1 MVWTV
6 SAILH
11 IRVTT
16 VLIIV
21 TDLLGDLDRLDED
34 LFGEGGESEE
44 DEDEEMED
52 VEFGGD
58 AEDDEDEEEQLSD
71 EDGDDDDDQIESEA
85 EMEDFFTDEEAEEP
99 SNGFQEDEEDWG
111 GIQDKTE
118 TKSDKPAISVA
129 PTTAET
135 GTSASSRYV
144 PPALRKQQEA
154 AAAAALNEP
163 VQDPRLRRQ
172 LLGLLNRLSPTSFP
186 TLVLSPT
193 DPSSLHSIYLAQS
206 RAVVNSILSSLILEI
221 VLSQGDGLGET
232 QAVVLAGLVK
242 LLSTGLVGGMSA
254 SGGKEVGASV
264 LDAVVKALDKETTKQ
279 EAGEEGKKRLNLIGF
294 LAELYNLQVVAAGLV
309 FDVVKELIGNGL
321 KEGDVEALLRILRQS
336 GPQLR
341 HDDPTALKQIIQ
353 LVQEQQKGVGATELK

>member
-1 MVWTV
+1 MNCC
-6 SAILH
+6 AYAEAPI
-11 IRVTT
+11 
-16 VLIIV
+16 
-21 TDLLGDLDRLDED
+21 DLLGDLDRLDED
-34 LFGEGGESEE
+34 LFGEG
-44 DEDEEMED
+44 DDMD
-52 VEFGGD
+52 D
-58 AEDDEDEEEQLSD
+58 EDDEDPSDLEGSEVDDESVGQAEPEESLAD
-71 EDGDDDDDQIESEA
+71 EEDQIMSEA
-85 EMEDFFTDEEAEEP
+85 ELEDFFTDEDLDDA
-99 SNGFQEDEEDWG
+99 DEELEEEKDPWQ
-111 GIQDKTE
+111 GIQDPASDSVE
-118 TKSDKPAISVA
+118 TISKEDPATIA
-129 PTTAET
+129 P
-135 GTSASSRYV
+135 SASTSSRYV

-154 AAAAALNEP
+154 AAAAASVSTEA

-186 TLVLSPT
+186 TLILSPS

-206 RAVVNSILSSLILEI
+206 RAVVNSLLSSLILEI

-264 LDAVVKALDKETTKQ
+264 LDAVVRKLDQETTRQ
-279 EAGEEGKKRLNLIGF
+279 QDGEEGKKRLNLIGF
-294 LAELYNLQVVAAGLV
+294 LAEMYNLQVVAAGLV
-309 FDVVKELIGNGL
+309 FDIVKELIGNGL

-353 LVQEQQKGVGATELK
+353 LIQEQQKGLGTADQR